1 VLGSTDPRALGLAP
15 ALADAG
21 INVAGVLAVADYDAR
36 VPEGWRSQR
45 LLPSARA
52 VVVLG
57 SGGTAFFRA
66 YRISGETGCD
76 AFLVR
81 VVEDAARREGRARA
95 GYYFEE
101 RGGFADFVELARVA
115 GIGSPSRL
123 GLLLHREYGPWLAI
137 RAVLLVARGLD
148 PTRPDPAWDPCDGC
162 PAPCASAC
170 LGDALVKRGFDL
182 DRCTATT
189 RREAACRVGC
199 AARRACVVGTGH
211 RYDAD
216 AEAHHRAAAVGRL
229 SID

>member
-1 VLGSTDPRALGLAP
+1 VSGSTDPRALGLGP
-15 ALADAG
+15 ELADAG

-36 VPEGWRSQR
+36 VPEGFRSRR
-45 LLPSARA
+45 LLPSARS
-52 VVVLG
+52 VVVLA

-66 YRISGETGCD
+66 FRSSGEAGCD

-81 VVEDAARREGRARA
+81 VVEAAARREGRARA

-101 RGGFADFVELARVA
+101 RGGFADFTGLARAA

-123 GLLLHREYGPWLAI
+123 GLLLHAEYGPWLAI
-137 RAVLLVARGLD
+137 RAVLLVARELD
-148 PTRPDPAWDPCDGC
+148 PTQPDPSWHPCDGC

-170 LGDALVKRGFDL
+170 LGQALVETGFDL
-182 DRCTATT
+182 ARCIATT

-199 AARRACVVGTGH
+199 AARRACVVGPAH

-216 AEAHHRAAAVGRL
+216 AEAHHRAAAVTRL
-229 SID
+229 PLE